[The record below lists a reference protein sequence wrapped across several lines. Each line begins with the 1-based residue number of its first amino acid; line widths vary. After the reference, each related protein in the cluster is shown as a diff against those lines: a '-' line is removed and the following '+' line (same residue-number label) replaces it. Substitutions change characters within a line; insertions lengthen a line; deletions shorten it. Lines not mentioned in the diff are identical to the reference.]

1 MEKRQ
6 GKLVVISGPA
16 GVGKSTIT
24 RQAVAR
30 TGVALSVSA
39 TTRPPRPGE
48 VDGQAYRFID
58 RPAFDALVAADGFL
72 EYADVFG
79 QCYGTPAAPVRQAL
93 EAGRTMILE
102 IDVQG
107 GLQVAAKM
115 PDATFILIV
124 PPSEAE
130 LERRLVGRGTETAD
144 QLARRLGKATREL
157 AIARDSGVYKIEVV
171 NDDLE
176 RAVEEVCRLVI
187 G

>member
-1 MEKRQ
+1 MET

-48 VDGQAYRFID
+48 VDGQAYHFMD
-58 RPAFDALVAADGFL
+58 RPAFDKLVAADGFL

-79 QCYGTPAAPVRQAL
+79 QCYGTPAEPVRRAL
-93 EAGRTMILE
+93 AGGRTMVLE

-107 GLQVAAKM
+107 GLQVAKKM
-115 PDATFILIV
+115 PEAMFVLIV
-124 PPSEAE
+124 PPSEEE
-130 LERRLVGRGTETAD
+130 LRRRLVGRGTETPD
-144 QLARRLGKATREL
+144 QLARRLGKASAEL
-157 AIARDSGVYKIEVV
+157 AAARGSGVYKIEVV

-176 RAVEEVCRLVI
+176 RAIDEVCRLI